1 MKDLAQELTL
11 FFLLVF
17 LPENGAAFSIPPSQN
32 KLRYRTRRLFVAYLD
47 DLAPRGDDDNLQDDD
62 RGLNDGRGE
71 PSEAV
76 NGDVNGA
83 YRVDI
88 QGSASNGVPHGVQEQ
103 PHPARSMDDVV
114 HPSTD
119 SYSDPWS
126 GSAPVN
132 GGTMKNN
139 VSAYRERTGAV
150 SSAHNRKGPPIGS
163 FAPPSMRMNTNGYY
177 HNNGSS
183 AHNNRDVIPWN
194 SQRPIEQSSSYNLR
208 QRPPASGA
216 ASMANRYRSA
226 PSEPEA
232 PVVDEYEYM
241 DTSEPPPVVEDNRN
255 RQKPAGTSAENAVK
269 VTASYF
275 APDPAVGSA
284 STELDRPTEPVTN
297 SGHDR
302 STDPNSTDRSMPDE
316 AKVPAMF
323 THNLNGIPPANG
335 AKKQDVASTS
345 PNPVT
350 APGTPSFA
358 NNVNGA
364 PQANG
369 ASSAKIREDGSAVP
383 GKVTAPGFPSANGV
397 SSESV
402 STSPAQGTAPGM
414 SSFTNNLGGFPP
426 ANGATPITTNA
437 GGSST
442 PAGIGSS
449 ADTLKGPPAANGA
462 SDVKINDAA
471 TRVVPPG
478 RGSFADSLNGSRS
491 PNNAATV
498 KKVASVSPAVAPG
511 IGSFADK
518 VNGASSPNAP
528 SSVATDD
535 VASKPPGQAAA
546 PGAASFADSV
556 PNSPLTAGPSSV
568 KNDETAA
575 TSSFG
580 TSAASTGNVASSTK
594 QGDAMPSVPD
604 SLKSS
609 PPASATSSATNINS
623 VAKMA
628 SQGAAPVGVPSF
640 VNGASK
646 PKETIRS
653 KPDAP
658 GQEGFKKSNT
668 DNATKAGP
676 TSSGPFSNSPQS
688 IPAAN
693 GVPPVRN
700 GVAVPKKW
708 GGIAPPGIKEDVTTP
723 KKSGG
728 VAPPG
733 MKKEAAVPKTSGGVA
748 PPGIPS
754 FLDRK
759 ESATTSGTSPDT
771 LRGSASTS
779 DASRVKTDAS
789 SAAPKKTAAPGAAS
803 KKNNL
808 SKPKST
814 EAATAST
821 SGGGQSS
828 KTTSATGVSEPNAK
842 ERGAVAKNPVEAA
855 ATGVNSFLNR
865 VAGGFKEQ
873 STLKPKPPK
882 TPPPVIEKAVK
893 KPPKSQKQVVVPE
906 AKERLRKQLLS
917 KEEVS
922 DAPEESVEL
931 TVEER
936 IAASIAEAKDI
947 TTTKRTFEST
957 EKSLRDFKSR
967 TEKRLSRS
975 TSKKEKAAEKVAD
988 IRARMEAEARAIEDK
1003 LAKELDETQAEI
1015 DEEVSLCVLMWS
1027 ASAILFS
1034 PSHTCFLLTTTCTPH
1049 RLLKLW
1055 IYLPMRWS
1063 WRSKEKRIWFNSWI
1077 LYKNLLPPRNTTLPT
1092 RRTSQRK

>member
-1 MKDLAQELTL
+1 
-11 FFLLVF
+11 
-17 LPENGAAFSIPPSQN
+17 
-32 KLRYRTRRLFVAYLD
+32 VAYLD
-47 DLAPRGDDDNLQDDD
+47 DLAPQGGGDDIQDDD
-62 RGLNDGRGE
+62 DIGLNDGRGE
-71 PSEAV
+71 PSEPV
-76 NGDVNGA
+76 NGDINGA

-88 QGSASNGVPHGVQEQ
+88 QGSASNGLPHGVQEQ
-103 PHPARSMDDVV
+103 PPFHPSRSMDDVV

-194 SQRPIEQSSSYNLR
+194 SQRPIEQSSTYNLR

-241 DTSEPPPVVEDNRN
+241 DTFEPPPVVEDNRN

-275 APDPAVGSA
+275 APDPAVGPA
-284 STELDRPTEPVTN
+284 STESDRPIEPVTN

-302 STDPNSTDRSMPDE
+302 STDPNSNDRSMPDE
-316 AKVPAMF
+316 ARVPAMF
-323 THNLNGIPPANG
+323 TNNLNSIPPANG

-350 APGTPSFA
+350 APGIPSFA
-358 NNVNGA
+358 NNLNGI

-369 ASSAKIREDGSAVP
+369 ASTAKVREDASAVP
-383 GKVTAPGFPSANGV
+383 GQVTAPGFPSANGV
-397 SSESV
+397 SSEGV
-402 STSPAQGTAPGM
+402 STSPAQGAAPGM
-414 SSFTNNLGGFPP
+414 SSFTNNLSSFPP
-426 ANGATPITTNA
+426 ANGATSTTTNNA

-442 PAGIGSS
+442 PAGIGSF

-462 SDVKINDAA
+462 SDEKINDAA

-478 RGSFADSLNGSRS
+478 VGSFADTLNGSRS
-491 PNNAATV
+491 PNDAATV
-498 KKVASVSPAVAPG
+498 KKVDSVSPAVAPG
-511 IGSFADK
+511 TGSFADK
-518 VNGASSPNAP
+518 VNGASSPSAP
-528 SSVATDD
+528 SSIATDD

-546 PGAASFADSV
+546 PGAASFTGSL

-580 TSAASTGNVASSTK
+580 TSTASTGNVASSTK
-594 QGDAMPSVPD
+594 KDDAMPSVPD

-609 PPASATSSATNINS
+609 PSASATSSATNINS
-623 VAKMA
+623 VAKMP
-628 SQGAAPVGVPSF
+628 SQGAAQVGMPSF

-646 PKETIRS
+646 PKETLRS
-653 KPDAP
+653 KADAP
-658 GQEGFKKSNT
+658 GQEGFNKPST
-668 DNATKAGP
+668 DNVTKPGP

-688 IPAAN
+688 IPVAN
-693 GVPPVRN
+693 GVPPVKN

-708 GGIAPPGIKEDVTTP
+708 GGIAPPGIKEDVTT

-771 LRGSASTS
+771 LRGTASTS

-789 SAAPKKTAAPGAAS
+789 SAAPKKTAAPGAS
-803 KKNNL
+803 SLLDRVNL
-808 SKPKST
+808 SKSKST
-814 EAATAST
+814 EAAKAST
-821 SGGGQSS
+821 SGSGQSS

-842 ERGAVAKNPVEAA
+842 ERGAVAKDPVETA

-865 VAGGFKEQ
+865 FTGGSKERSSTKQ
-873 STLKPKPPK
+873 EKSTLKPKPPK
-882 TPPPVIEKAVK
+882 TPPPDIEKAVK
-893 KPPKSQKQVVVPE
+893 KPPKSQKRVIVPE

-936 IAASIAEAKDI
+936 IAASIAEAKDKSA
-947 TTTKRTFEST
+947 TKRTFEST

-988 IRARMEAEARAIEDK
+988 IRARMEAEARAIEEK

-1015 DEEVSLCVLMWS
+1015 DEEVSLCCVLMWS
-1027 ASAILFS
+1027 VSAIVFS
-1034 PSHTCFLLTTTCTPH
+1034 PSRAAFCSPQLVRLTGCSN
-1049 RLLKLW
+1049 RG
-1055 IYLPMRWS
+1055 S
-1063 WRSKEKRIWFNSWI
+1063 
-1077 LYKNLLPPRNTTLPT
+1077 T
-1092 RRTSQRK
+1092 RQ